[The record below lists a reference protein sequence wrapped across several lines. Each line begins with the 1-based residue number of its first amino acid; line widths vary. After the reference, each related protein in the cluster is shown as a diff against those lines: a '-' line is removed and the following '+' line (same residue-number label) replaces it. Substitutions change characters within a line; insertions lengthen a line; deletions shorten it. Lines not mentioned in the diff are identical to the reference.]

1 MTILSTAIPKI
12 TSDFHSLNDV
22 GWYAVRT
29 ISRLNHLSLTNI
41 LILKSSFFLT
51 VAASQSTWGKAYK
64 YFPLKTVFLIA
75 IGVFELGS
83 LICGVSPN
91 SIALIVGRAIT
102 GLGAAG
108 LLGGCYTIIA
118 FSVTPT
124 KRPAFT
130 GILGATY
137 GIASVVG
144 PLLGGV
150 FTDKVSWRWCFYV
163 NLPVGGVSAG
173 IILLFFKSPKG

>member
-1 MTILSTAIPKI
+1 ML
-12 TSDFHSLNDV
+12 
-22 GWYAVRT
+22 
-29 ISRLNHLSLTNI
+29 
-41 LILKSSFFLT
+41 
-51 VAASQSTWGKAYK
+51 
-64 YFPLKTVFLIA
+64 A
-75 IGVFELGS
+75 IGVFEIGS
-83 LICGVSPN
+83 LICGVAPN
-91 SIALIVGRAIT
+91 SAALIVGRAIT
-102 GLGAAG
+102 GIGAAG
-108 LLGGCYTIIA
+108 VLGGCYTIIA
-118 FSVTPT
+118 FSVAPV

-150 FTDKVSWRWCFYV
+150 FTDKATWRWCFYV

>member
-1 MTILSTAIPKI
+1 MVRCENPYA
-12 TSDFHSLNDV
+12 TSV
-22 GWYAVRT
+22 GFNT
-29 ISRLNHLSLTNI
+29 DKDLLQ
-41 LILKSSFFLT
+41 SSFFLT
-51 VAASQSTWGKAYK
+51 VAAAQSTWGKAYK
-64 YFPLKTVFLIA
+64 YFPLKTVFLLA

-83 LICGVSPN
+83 LICGVAPN

-102 GLGAAG
+102 GVGAAG
-108 LLGGCYTIIA
+108 VLGGCYTIIA
-118 FSVTPT
+118 FSVEPV

-137 GIASVVG
+137 GVASVVG

-150 FTDKVSWRWCFYV
+150 FTEKVSWRWCFYI

-173 IILLFFKSPKG
+173 IILLFFRSPKG